1 MNYPNAASGLKTM
14 LAAQILTIAGSII
27 AVVGV
32 VLTVVSLGI
41 LFFVPLLGGLLAFV
55 GGILEI
61 WGLFKAGADDEGYR
75 GALLFAVIAVVAG
88 VVGDWV
94 PEDAAF
100 LQALMTIVN
109 SVLTFL
115 VVNAVCQT
123 TGNLLH
129 SMGKDDLAERGNTVS
144 RLYLICTVITV
155 VCTLVG
161 AIPIINILAGLAR
174 IVGAIITLVGYVLYL
189 GFLNSGSTELV

>member
-14 LAAQILTIAGSII
+14 LAAQILTIVGSII

-32 VLTVVSLGI
+32 VLTIVSLGI
-41 LFFVPLLGGLLAFV
+41 LFFVPMLGGLLAFV
-55 GGILEI
+55 GGLLEI

-100 LQALMTIVN
+100 LQALMIIVN

-123 TGNLLH
+123 TGNLLR
-129 SMGKDDLAERGNTVS
+129 SLGNAALEERANTVS
-144 RLYLICTVITV
+144 KLYFICTAITV
-155 VCTLVG
+155 ICTIVG
-161 AIPIINILAGLAR
+161 AIPLVNILAGLASF
-174 IVGAIITLVGYVLYL
+174 VGAIITIVGYFLYL
-189 GFLNSGSTELV
+189 GFLSAGSRAL